1 MREKEFNNHSNNYF
15 NRLVEQAI
23 VEKNKVIEELHLLV
37 ETAKK
42 EKTELQTLLDEEKR

>member
-1 MREKEFNNHSNNYF
+1 MREREFNNYKNF
-15 NRLVEQAI
+15 NLFVEQAI